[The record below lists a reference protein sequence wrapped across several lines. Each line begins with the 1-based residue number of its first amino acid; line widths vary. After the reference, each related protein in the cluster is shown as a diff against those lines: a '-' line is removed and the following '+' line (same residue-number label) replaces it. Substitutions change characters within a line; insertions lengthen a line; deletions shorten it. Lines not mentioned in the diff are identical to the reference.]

1 MCHSPRMHRA
11 LLGTG
16 SGLMLA
22 SLLLTWLL
30 SAVDP
35 SWAAENATTL
45 ASLDWAQRAA
55 LVLGAALVAA
65 GLVVARLAPAP
76 RTKRE
81 AREDA
86 PSDWFS

>member
-1 MCHSPRMHRA
+1 MHRM

-22 SLLLTWLL
+22 SLLVALFL

-35 SWAAENATTL
+35 LWASEHVTLLATL
-45 ASLDWAQRAA
+45 AWAQQAA
-55 LVLGAALVAA
+55 LVLGAALIAA
-65 GLVVARLAPAP
+65 GLVVVRLAPAP
-76 RTKRE
+76 T
-81 AREDA
+81 ARRDARPVDA